1 MPRKETSQQK
11 CLLMKGAEFLLWFC
25 LQKSF
30 SVWLLEDISFLVS
43 LTIPHHHPQSRVL
56 GALGP
61 GSPGVISRSDGTTP
75 WAAVVGWILS
85 PMTFTPWYYSCDY
98 ATYVAKG
105 TLQMWWRLRISDL
118 KIGRL
123 SGQLNL
129 ITSLLKT
136 DISLTHS
143 RRDIRHSRPER
154 DLTRGRFFLALG

>member
-1 MPRKETSQQK
+1 
-11 CLLMKGAEFLLWFC
+11 MKGAEFLLSFC

-43 LTIPHHHPQSRVL
+43 LTIPHHHPQSRVF

-61 GSPGVISRSDGTTP
+61 GSPGVVSRSDETTP

-85 PMTFTPWYYSCDY
+85 PMTFTPRCYSCDY
-98 ATYVAKG
+98 ATYMAKG

-123 SGQLNL
+123 SGQPNL

-136 DISLTHS
+136 DISGFPGGAVVENLPANAGDTGS
-143 RRDIRHSRPER
+143 SPG
-154 DLTRGRFFLALG
+154 LGRSHMPRSN